1 MLCRL
6 SVIKTWQ
13 YSNKKV
19 DIVAAA
25 RNQILSDTRSSYVLF
40 TGTRSNG
47 VLVYIFD
54 SIFFSACV
62 FPSCVVVWLQ
72 CYAVWKFRLVVI
84 AGGSLIV
91 YG

>member
-6 SVIKTWQ
+6 SVIETWQ

-40 TGTRSNG
+40 TGTHSNG

-54 SIFFSACV
+54 SIFFFRHVCFHLVLYFGFSAMPC
-62 FPSCVVVWLQ
+62 
-72 CYAVWKFRLVVI
+72 
-84 AGGSLIV
+84 GSL
-91 YG
+91 GL